1 MVGPDRL
8 RSVESFTHLGSVLSV
23 AATADVEI
31 KNRITKACA
40 AFGKLR
46 YNVWNRDGLS
56 LATKTKV
63 KLKSSNHPSAS
74 LCQRNLDSLLQ
85 THKTTKPILYELS
98 SWPASHKVVPHDI
111 EQCRIA
117 KNKNSKHFVLSRK
130 EPGEMGRSCL
140 QNARSS
146 CSKAASVWRAH

>member
-1 MVGPDRL
+1 MVGPHRL

-23 AATADVEI
+23 AATADDEI
-31 KNRITKACA
+31 KNRFTK

-63 KLKSSNHPSAS
+63 KLKSSNHLSAS

-85 THKTTKPILYELS
+85 TYKTTKPILYELS
-98 SWPASHKVVPHDI
+98 S
-111 EQCRIA
+111 
-117 KNKNSKHFVLSRK
+117 
-130 EPGEMGRSCL
+130 
-140 QNARSS
+140 
-146 CSKAASVWRAH
+146 